1 LTMATRPNVLIV
13 TEDPSRLNRWAL
25 WLEGEGFV
33 VSSCSGPHLNPQCP
47 RMDGVACSIRQRA
60 DMAVVDVHPLGT
72 NELYGGWA
80 ARACTKI
87 PDDCRTVFV
96 HEPRLGMRFREE
108 GIHMDE
114 RVDRESLLSAVR
126 KVKRIFSA
134 SARA

>member
-1 LTMATRPNVLIV
+1 MEMRRSVLIV
-13 TEDPSRLNRWAL
+13 TEDASRLNRWAS
-25 WLEGEGFV
+25 WLESEGFAA
-33 VSSCSGPHLNPQCP
+33 SSCPGPHATSQCP
-47 RMDGVACSIRQRA
+47 RMDGVQCTLRQAA
-60 DMAVVDVHPLGT
+60 DMAVIDVHPLGA

-96 HEPRLGMRFREE
+96 HEARLGMRFREE

-126 KVKRIFSA
+126 KVKRIFSP
-134 SARA
+134 SPRS